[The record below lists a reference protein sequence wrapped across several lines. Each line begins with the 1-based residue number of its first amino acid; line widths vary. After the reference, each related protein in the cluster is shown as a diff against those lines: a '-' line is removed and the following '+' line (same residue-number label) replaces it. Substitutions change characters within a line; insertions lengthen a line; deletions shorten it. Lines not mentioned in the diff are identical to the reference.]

1 MLRDAMLD
9 AARRLVSARTVV
21 RHQQKIGLLA
31 RLWYHAL
38 TTGLGTQTLGEEYC
52 DLHQTDA
59 IGAAPSSFRR
69 VALVLLEA
77 LAPVVLKRARA
88 RARRVATR
96 RENDDDDGDENE
108 NENEGGAGDVS
119 ADERR
124 SRAADAA
131 TARTAA
137 SSASPSPSPSPSS
150 TPAAAASGAAREA
163 RWTWTPPNARALL
176 ARALRRAARAAD
188 DAAVAVFH
196 PPATRADGADED
208 PTALIDGFLPRAH
221 LAAFYLW
228 GTYYAF
234 AKRIAGV
241 RYVFVGQEGPE
252 GRPRYGVLGV
262 FLAARLAAAAAAA
275 SAAAASAAAAAAAAS
290 AAGGSSGAAFRIM
303 DEHGNDVEVEDEPA
317 LTATP
322 AGGGEEGVDGVGI
335 KKCALCLSSHRAP
348 TATACGHVFCWHC
361 VAAWCARSHQPE
373 CPMCRAPCKPQ
384 ELVRL
389 ANYF

>member
-77 LAPVVLKRARA
+77 MAPVVLKRARA

-96 RENDDDDGDENE
+96 RENDDDDDDDDGD
-108 NENEGGAGDVS
+108 ENEGGAGDVS

-131 TARTAA
+131 TARAAA
-137 SSASPSPSPSPSS
+137 SSASPSPSSSS

-275 SAAAASAAAAAAAAS
+275 A
-290 AAGGSSGAAFRIM
+290 R
-303 DEHGNDVEVEDEPA
+303 
-317 LTATP
+317 
-322 AGGGEEGVDGVGI
+322 GGGERRWRIERRGVSHHGRARERRRGGRRTGADGD
-335 KKCALCLSSHRAP
+335 
-348 TATACGHVFCWHC
+348 
-361 VAAWCARSHQPE
+361 ARGG
-373 CPMCRAPCKPQ
+373 R
-384 ELVRL
+384 RRGRRRRRD
-389 ANYF
+389 

>member
-1 MLRDAMLD
+1 MLD

-77 LAPVVLKRARA
+77 MAPVVLKRARA

-96 RENDDDDGDENE
+96 RENDDDDDDDDGD
-108 NENEGGAGDVS
+108 ENEGGAGDVS

-131 TARTAA
+131 TARAAA
-137 SSASPSPSPSPSS
+137 SSASPSPSSSS

-196 PPATRADGADED
+196 PPATRADGGGRGSDGADRRVSASSASRGVLPVGDVLCVCETD
-208 PTALIDGFLPRAH
+208 CGGALRVRRA
-221 LAAFYLW
+221 
-228 GTYYAF
+228 
-234 AKRIAGV
+234 
-241 RYVFVGQEGPE
+241 
-252 GRPRYGVLGV
+252 GRP
-262 FLAARLAAAAAAA
+262 
-275 SAAAASAAAAAAAAS
+275 
-290 AAGGSSGAAFRIM
+290 GGTA
-303 DEHGNDVEVEDEPA
+303 EVRRPRRVSRRA
-317 LTATP
+317 VSRRRRRRRR
-322 AGGGEEGVDGVGI
+322 GGGERRWRIERRGVSHHGRARERRRGGRRTGADGD
-335 KKCALCLSSHRAP
+335 
-348 TATACGHVFCWHC
+348 
-361 VAAWCARSHQPE
+361 ARGG
-373 CPMCRAPCKPQ
+373 R
-384 ELVRL
+384 RRGRRRRRD
-389 ANYF
+389 